1 MVIFMNDKINNL
13 RFIITDE
20 MKNNLFDALI
30 YQKILDNEKLLKRE
44 RKILEREKNRLLD
57 NFRTLLQSNNPLEVS
72 IVREYLNIK

>member
-72 IVREYLNIK
+72 IVRDYLGIK

>member
-44 RKILEREKNRLLD
+44 RKILENEKDRLLD

-72 IVREYLNIK
+72 IVRDYLGIK

>member
-1 MVIFMNDKINNL
+1 MNDKINNL

-44 RKILEREKNRLLD
+44 RKILENEKDRLLD

-72 IVREYLNIK
+72 IVRDYLGIK